1 MQNPRP
7 SILATSIAAAFVA
20 LAGLS
25 QTAQAVPSFFWDTNG
40 APIGLGGN
48 GNWDLVT
55 SNWNANASGTGA
67 TTVWTNGSNAI
78 FDGTVGT
85 VTVTAP
91 VTVGGSMTF
100 NTAGYVIGGASTLTL
115 TATNISGVGAVT
127 INGPVA
133 GSFSVTGAATVLNLN
148 GVNTL
153 AGVSSL
159 TNGTLLLGNNSALG
173 TATLNITGGTLGSN
187 VGGLNVANA
196 LTIAGDFNVTPASGG
211 LTLSGPVGLG
221 AVTHTIT
228 NTTVQNSAFEA
239 TFSGVLSGAAGV
251 TFDAPSIG
259 YFRLAGTAA
268 NTYTGLTTVQGT
280 AKLNLSK
287 TAGVNAI
294 AGNVLINGSGLL
306 QLLASNQIADTA
318 TVTDNGVFN
327 LASSAETIKTLLGTG
342 RVDLSSTGILT
353 VGDGSF
359 SGVIDDNVSLPGGV
373 LVKNTAGVLILSGAN
388 TYTGGTVIQDGTLKA
403 GAANT
408 LPTAGLVTL
417 NKADGNGNA
426 VLDLN
431 GFNQTIGGLKII
443 APENTSDINL
453 NGATLTLAG
462 DVNLVD
468 NTTAPG
474 NGTGSSI
481 NGGGALDLGG
491 ATRTFTIAGQNVDQE
506 ELTINVPIQNGA
518 LTFNGLT
525 STHDG
530 SDAGLF
536 LKAVSTYTGDTRILS
551 GTLKAGVAGA
561 VPKFSE
567 VYVNGTFDLNGFNQ
581 SVGGI
586 SAGGLPVQAGTAHLI
601 LLHGAMLTT
610 GNNNEDTTFDGT
622 ISDGGTAGGS
632 VVKVGAGTW
641 KLMGN
646 STYAGNT
653 TVNGGGLIVN
663 GSLAS
668 ANVTVNALGL
678 LGGSGVLGGNVVNN
692 GTVSPGNSPGTL
704 TVKGNYTQSPTG
716 TLTIEVAGKAAGQH
730 DLLAVGG
737 KAKLDGSLRLIQVG
751 SPRLHVGNKVTFV
764 TAAGGVQGRF
774 ANVTN
779 NVTDGTLLK
788 SAVLYNAHDVQLAV
802 TGTDFAR
809 LTGLTYNQ
817 RHTAAML
824 DAIGSNPHATRL
836 LNYLSDRAPG
846 SLPGDL
852 DRLAPEELASAF
864 NIGVSLGN
872 VQTANLER
880 RMDDVRAGSAG
891 FSAGGYAMNGSSA
904 GYSGT
909 LGAGGPAGKGGKEL
923 LAPADNRLG
932 VFITGVGEFTSIGD
946 TSNARGYDLTTG
958 GVTLGVDYKIT
969 PNFALGV
976 NAGYARTGADL
987 ARGGRLT
994 VDGAKL
1000 GVYATYFTEG
1010 FYADAA
1016 VSGGLNGYDTSR
1028 RALVGTARGSTDGG
1042 ELNALAATGYDWKTG
1057 GLTFGP
1063 TVNFQY
1069 TYMNMNGFTEHGSLA
1084 PLRLATNHGESLR
1097 TAVGGKAAY
1106 DWHVGGVTVRPEA
1119 RAAWQHE
1126 CGDSTYGITSRLTS
1140 GAGGNFTVAS
1150 PEVGRDSLLVGAG
1163 VAVLWNERTST
1174 YVYYDGDLVRKN
1186 YSSHNVSGGVR
1197 LSF

>member
-1 MQNPRP
+1 MKNSRPR
-7 SILATSIAAAFVA
+7 ILATSIAAA
-20 LAGLS
+20 LCGLS
-25 QTAQAVPSFFWDTNG
+25 GFTHSAHAAILIPTLYWDTNG
-40 APIGLGGN
+40 APVGLGGN
-48 GNWDLVT
+48 GNWNQVT
-55 SNWNANASGTGA
+55 TNWNINSTGTGA
-67 TTVWTNGSNAI
+67 TTTWADGSSAV
-78 FDGTVGT
+78 FGGTVGT

-91 VTVGGSMTF
+91 VSVGNNMTF
-100 NTAGYVIGGASTLTL
+100 NTAGYVINGASTVTL
-115 TATNISGVGAVT
+115 AGTVISA
-127 INGPVA
+127 P
-133 GSFSVTGAATVLNLN
+133 GAATISVP
-148 GVNTL
+148 L
-153 AGVSSL
+153 AGSL
-159 TNGTLLLGNNSALG
+159 TV
-173 TATLNITGGTLGSN
+173 TGSTT
-187 VGGLNVANA
+187 V
-196 LTIAGDFNVTPASGG
+196 
-211 LTLSGPVGLG
+211 LTLSGANDLSGGV
-221 AVTHTIT
+221 
-228 NTTVQNSAFEA
+228 TVQ
-239 TFSGVLSGAAGV
+239 
-251 TFDAPSIG
+251 D
-259 YFRLAGTAA
+259 
-268 NTYTGLTTVQGT
+268 
-280 AKLNLSK
+280 
-287 TAGVNAI
+287 
-294 AGNVLINGSGLL
+294 
-306 QLLASNQIADTA
+306 
-318 TVTDNGVFN
+318 
-327 LASSAETIKTLLGTG
+327 G
-342 RVDLSSTGILT
+342 R
-353 VGDGSF
+353 
-359 SGVIDDNVSLPGGV
+359 
-373 LVKNTAGVLILSGAN
+373 
-388 TYTGGTVIQDGTLKA
+388 LKA

-408 LPTAGLVTL
+408 LSAAGLVTL

-431 GFNQTIGGLKII
+431 GFNQTVGGLKIF
-443 APENTSDINL
+443 APESRSDINL

-462 DVNLVD
+462 DVNLVN

-474 NGTGSSI
+474 NGGSANV

-491 ATRTFTIAGQNVDQE
+491 ATRTFTIAGQNVNRE

-518 LTFNGLT
+518 LTLNGLT
-525 STHDG
+525 STFDG

-536 LKAVSTYTGDTRILS
+536 LTAVSTYAGDTRILS
-551 GTLKAGVAGA
+551 GTLKAGIAGA

-581 SVGGI
+581 SVGAI
-586 SAGGLPVQAGTAHLI
+586 SNGNAVFAAQSSTANLI
-601 LLHGAMLTT
+601 LLHGAVLTT
-610 GNNNEDTTFDGT
+610 GNNNEDTLFKGT
-622 ISDGGTAGGS
+622 ISDGGILGGS
-632 VVKVGAGTW
+632 VVKVGAGAWT
-641 KLMGN
+641 LTGN

-668 ANVTVNALGL
+668 AQVIINALGT
-678 LGGSGVLGGNVVNN
+678 LGGSGVLGGSVVNN
-692 GTVSPGNSPGTL
+692 GNVGPGNSPGTL

-716 TLTIEVAGKAAGQH
+716 TLTIEVAGKGAGQH

-737 KAKLDGSLRLIQVG
+737 KAKLDGGLRLVQVG
-751 SPRLHVGNKVTFV
+751 SPRLHVGNKVTFL
-764 TAAGGVQGRF
+764 TAAGGVQGKF

-788 SAVLYNAHDVQLAV
+788 TAVLYNAHDVQLAV

-824 DAIGSNPHATRL
+824 DAIGSNPRAARL
-836 LNYLSDRAPG
+836 LDHLTDRAFRDV
-846 SLPGDL
+846 PGDL

-909 LGAGGPAGKGGKEL
+909 LGVGGPAGKGGKEL

-1000 GVYATYFTEG
+1000 GVYATYFTAG

-1106 DWHVGGVTVRPEA
+1106 DWQVGGVTVRPEA

-1126 CGDSTYGITSRLTS
+1126 CGDSTYGITSRLS
-1140 GAGGNFTVAS
+1140 NSAGGNFTVAS